1 MKRTII
7 KIDKSKLGCNVDIV
21 DLTNTSNQVLLVDA
35 IAKKRALRFAEV
47 LLVPEVDIPAD
58 SITAIAH
65 IQSGSITHYS

>member
-7 KIDKSKLGCNVDIV
+7 KIDKNKLGCNVEIV
-21 DLTNTSNQVLLVDA
+21 DLTHTSNQVLLVDA
-35 IAKKRALRFAEV
+35 IAKKRVLRFAEV

-65 IQSGSITHYS
+65 I

>member
-7 KIDKSKLGCNVDIV
+7 KNDKSKLGCNVEIV

-35 IAKKRALRFAEV
+35 IAKKRALRFAV

-65 IQSGSITHYS
+65 IQNGSIKHYS